1 MTAPAPGSARP
12 PGNIPKYSAYGLVS
26 LGILAGAIP
35 FDVMQS
41 LVPVM
46 KGATDVLLANLL
58 PVIGAG
64 TLVAGIVALGLF
76 RRCPTWFIHFVFE
89 FGSLVLIAY
98 LAGFG
103 FGVAILLGLVPEQA
117 PELRFVSF
125 VNIVDWLI
133 VAPLAW
139 LLLRTLRQRYWQPW
153 TTPDQWEPPAP
164 VPPTRT
170 LLMTWAQRKR

>member
-1 MTAPAPGSARP
+1 MTALAPHSSRP
-12 PGNIPKYSAYGLVS
+12 PGNVPKYSAYGLGV
-26 LGILAGAIP
+26 LGILAGVIP
-35 FDVMQS
+35 FLIMQS
-41 LVPVM
+41 LVPIF
-46 KGATDVLLANLL
+46 KGATDVLLANLFS
-58 PVIGAG
+58 VIGAG
-64 TLVAGIVALGLF
+64 TVVAGIVAFGLL

-89 FGSLVLIAY
+89 FGTLVLVAY
-98 LAGFG
+98 VIGFV

-117 PELRFVSF
+117 PELRFVSI
-125 VNIVDWLI
+125 VNIIGWLMI
-133 VAPLAW
+133 SPLAW